1 MLTKIIVT
9 LAVIVGCLW
18 FASSKRNQELQP
30 VVAKPSKK
38 EIERKMLLTRG
49 AFAFMFLMVIAAGVI
64 VFIELQDDY
73 ETVTVHVINSDTNS
87 RTSYMAQRQDIDG
100 GSFTT
105 IEGRQIFVA
114 DVERIEV
121 ESPQ

>member
-30 VVAKPSKK
+30 VKTKISKK
-38 EIERKMLLTRG
+38 DRERKLLLTRS
-49 AFAFMFLMVIAAGVI
+49 AFAFMFLMVFAAGII
-64 VFIELQDDY
+64 VYFELQDDY
-73 ETVTVHVINSDTNS
+73 ETVTVHVINSETNA
-87 RTSYMAQRQDIDG
+87 RISYQAERQDIDG
-100 GSFTT
+100 SRFTT
-105 IEGRQIFVA
+105 VEGRTIYVA

-121 ESPQ
+121 ESSR

>member
-18 FASSKRNQELQP
+18 YASSKRNQELQP
-30 VVAKPSKK
+30 VVAKPGKR
-38 EIERKMLLTRG
+38 EIERKLLLTRG
-49 AFAFMFLMVIAAGVI
+49 AFTFMFLMVIAAGVI

-87 RTSYMAQRQDIDG
+87 RTSYKAQRQDIDG

-105 IEGRQIFVA
+105 IEGRQVFVA

-121 ESPQ
+121 ESTQ

>member
-9 LAVIVGCLW
+9 MAVIVGCLW
-18 FASSKRNQELQP
+18 FASSKRNQELQT
-30 VVAKPSKK
+30 VNVKPSNR
-38 EIERKMLLTRG
+38 EAQRKLLLTRG
-49 AFAFMFLMVIAAGVI
+49 AFVFMFLMVIAAGVI

-73 ETVTVHVINSDTNS
+73 ETVTVHVINSDTNA
-87 RTSYMAQRQDIDG
+87 RTSYKAQRQDIDG

-105 IEGRQIFVA
+105 IEGRHIFVA

-121 ESPQ
+121 ESPR

>member
-30 VVAKPSKK
+30 VKTKISKK
-38 EIERKMLLTRG
+38 DRERKLLLTRS
-49 AFAFMFLMVIAAGVI
+49 AFAFMFLMVFAAGII
-64 VFIELQDDY
+64 VYFELQDDY
-73 ETVTVHVINSDTNS
+73 ETVTVHVINSETNA
-87 RTSYMAQRQDIDG
+87 RISYQAERQDIDG
-100 GSFTT
+100 SRFTT
-105 IEGRQIFVA
+105 LEGRTIYVA

-121 ESPQ
+121 ESSR